1 MGLFGAILISDVIGQ
16 FVVMLSL
23 TNYKHC
29 YSLHAGLQNSYEAST
44 KIVNIL
50 PLQLFT

>member
-1 MGLFGAILISDVIGQ
+1 MGLFGAVLISDVIGQ

-29 YSLHAGLQNSYEAST
+29 FTLHGLHNSYETSA

-50 PLQLFT
+50 SLGLFT

>member
-1 MGLFGAILISDVIGQ
+1 MGLFGAILLSDVIGQ

-29 YSLHAGLQNSYEAST
+29 YSLHGLQNSYETST

-50 PLQLFT
+50 SLQLFT